1 MRKPLKRTFRKALAI
16 LDGRTA
22 RTRGQ
27 SLVELT
33 MTMPILLL
41 MLLGLVEIG
50 WLANNYLTLL
60 DATREA
66 GRYGSVRDPNLWA
79 IGYET
84 SYHMMDCDFDDP
96 NNLSDPNYGSTHF
109 DKYQQEL
116 VGTYPGPT
124 IPGFGNGVETQGLQ
138 FYDGVACSAITNILP
153 LPFDDLADDVVVSVF
168 SYAYFTA
175 DSRIHV
181 VGRLPSRS
189 NECTDADEPYNA
201 NYYDPAYTPTQR
213 DSGTNERRL
222 GYFFRG
228 NHVTSH
234 DSGCRGSEFTT
245 AEVEDMLNRT
255 LLNNSGDPLT
265 APEVEEMGAGG
276 MVLVEIFW
284 QHDQLLGLPFFTFM
298 DSQFDISVWAMFPNT
313 SAEPACAPLRD
324 DAQC

>member
-1 MRKPLKRTFRKALAI
+1 MRKPLRRTFRKAIAI
-16 LDGRTA
+16 LDGRTS

-33 MTMPILLL
+33 LTMPILLL

-79 IGYET
+79 LGYET
-84 SYHMMDCDFDDP
+84 SYHLMDCDYNSPD
-96 NNLSDPNYGSTHF
+96 NGNYGSTHW

-116 VGTYPGPT
+116 TTSYPGPA
-124 IPGFGNGVETQGLQ
+124 IAGFTDGIETPGLQ

-153 LPFDDLADDVVVSVF
+153 LPFKDQTDDVVVSVF
-168 SYAYFTA
+168 SYAYFA
-175 DSRIHV
+175 NDHRIRV

-189 NECTDADEPYNA
+189 NECNDTEEPYNA
-201 NYYDPAYTPTQR
+201 ALYDPAYIPTQR
-213 DSGTNERRL
+213 DTGTNERRL

-228 NHVTSH
+228 NHITS
-234 DSGCRGSEFTT
+234 DDPSCRGSEFTS

-255 LLNNSGDPLT
+255 LLDNSGGAVT
-265 APEVEEMGAGG
+265 NPEVREMGAGG

-284 QHDQLLGLPFFTFM
+284 QHDQLLGIPFFTFFE
-298 DSQFDISVWAMFPNT
+298 DQFDIHVWSMFPNT
-313 SAEPACAPLRD
+313 AAEPACAPLRD